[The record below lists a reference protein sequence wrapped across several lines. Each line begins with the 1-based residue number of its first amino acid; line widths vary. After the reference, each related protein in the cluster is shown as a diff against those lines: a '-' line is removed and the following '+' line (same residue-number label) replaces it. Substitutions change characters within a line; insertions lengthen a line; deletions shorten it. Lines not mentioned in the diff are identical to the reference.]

1 VQRFYEKVGEI
12 FSTWTPLEDVYYRH
26 TEFGQFETSKE
37 AKWPEFEYFHTTIAK
52 NGGPIAMMI
61 QDKVVLLGMK
71 EIKSQIYVYSAYG
84 KRLNTINLSDKLNT
98 PKEKLRWAFL

>member
-1 VQRFYEKVGEI
+1 
-12 FSTWTPLEDVYYRH
+12 
-26 TEFGQFETSKE
+26 
-37 AKWPEFEYFHTTIAK
+37 
-52 NGGPIAMMI
+52 MMI

-98 PKEKLRWAFL
+98 PKEKLKWAFL